1 MLASA
6 RPARLVVTV
15 ALLAMLGACAGPAT
29 LPGAGPGASAP
40 GVGPSGAA
48 AGAARGFDGAA
59 VEAAV
64 RAVLEAQVA
73 AWNEGS
79 IRGFMDGYARTDSL
93 TFLSGGT
100 VRLGWEQSTYA
111 YIRAY
116 PSREAMGTL
125 AFTDVHVRPLSAE
138 RALVWGR
145 WRLTAGGGRP
155 PSSGL
160 FTLLFERLP
169 EGWRIV
175 HDHTS
180 SAS

>member
-1 MLASA
+1 M
-6 RPARLVVTV
+6 RPDTVFAALVRC
-15 ALLAMLGACAGPAT
+15 ALLGAVVVLGACAGPRGTVHA
-29 LPGAGPGASAP
+29 PADAVPAHGAVAP
-40 GVGPSGAA
+40 
-48 AGAARGFDGAA
+48 FDRAA
-59 VEAAV
+59 VEGAV

-93 TFLSGGT
+93 AFLSGGT

-125 AFTDVHVRPLSAE
+125 AFTDLHVRPLSSD

-145 WRLTAGGGRP
+145 WSLTAGGQRP
-155 PSSGL
+155 PASGL

-180 SAS
+180 SAN